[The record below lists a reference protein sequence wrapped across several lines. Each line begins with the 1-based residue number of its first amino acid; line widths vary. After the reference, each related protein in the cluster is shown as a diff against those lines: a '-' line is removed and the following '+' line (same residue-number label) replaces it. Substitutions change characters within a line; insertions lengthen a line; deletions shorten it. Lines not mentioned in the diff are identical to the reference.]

1 MATVDAIELETQV
14 KDLYRH
20 VAEQPHGAYHF
31 ETARWPNALGTR
43 PTFARA
49 SRTSSACDLGGGT
62 ASPLTPIL
70 VDGQRNRCGRTACA
84 SECGRPHCVPCE
96 AGWFEDMAWR
106 AMAGG

>member
-31 ETARWPNALGTR
+31 ETGGRWPNALGTR

-49 SRTSSACDLGGGT
+49 SG
-62 ASPLTPIL
+62 
-70 VDGQRNRCGRTACA
+70 
-84 SECGRPHCVPCE
+84 
-96 AGWFEDMAWR
+96 
-106 AMAGG
+106 